1 MRYTQEIPDFG
12 GFVFAWVKNFRDVDQ
27 ASAGTAQ
34 SRLWALRGEDSA
46 VTLSESLQSCVVDS
60 KHSNVDWSTLSP
72 KRYCLLPSIRRLI
85 LQLNQMQS
93 MEQVLP
99 VIIGPKG
106 SGKTALAGHLRR
118 SASGSIAILTGASGT
133 TVANLI
139 KHVALSAGL
148 SVPKE
153 QVSSEQRLR
162 VLLEHMQAKNK
173 QLTLLVDRGDVLPL
187 PAIAALINL
196 VSVQR
201 QRICLAVVMFGTS
214 ALVER
219 IESLVNQGMECVR
232 VRPMPILPLDQNEV
246 RMYVHSCLRAAE
258 AGFPG
263 MHIPDQVIE
272 RVARLSQGLP
282 VKAQTLIQT
291 EVLPHLPA
299 EPLPWMVW
307 LSGING
313 RHVRLLSLAL
323 LMGIMVLM
331 IVFPPEAGWFLD
343 ESITDQWGAQYSNM
357 SFALVKTMASEMASV
372 LGQGV
377 HVGESL
383 FYALG

>member
-1 MRYTQEIPDFG
+1 MVAWIKRFR
-12 GFVFAWVKNFRDVDQ
+12 GFDQ
-27 ASAGTAQ
+27 ASAGAAQ
-34 SRLWALRGEDSA
+34 SRLWALRGEDAAATCSEPLQPCA
-46 VTLSESLQSCVVDS
+46 VGLKNSS
-60 KHSNVDWSTLSP
+60 VDWSTLSP

-99 VIIGPKG
+99 VVIGPKG

-118 SASGSIAILTGASGT
+118 SASESIAILTGASGT

-139 KHVALSAGL
+139 KYIALSAGL

-162 VLLEHMQAKNK
+162 VLLEHMQAQNK

-201 QRICLAVVMFGTS
+201 QRVSLAIVMFGSS

-232 VRPMPILPLDQNEV
+232 IRPMPILPLDQNEV
-246 RMYVHSCLRAAE
+246 RMYAHSCLRAAE
-258 AGFPG
+258 VGFPG

-282 VKAQTLIQT
+282 VKLQALIQT

-299 EPLPWMVW
+299 EPLPWAVW
-307 LSGING
+307 LSAIHG
-313 RHVRLLSLAL
+313 RHVRWLSLAL
-323 LMGIMVLM
+323 LSGII
-331 IVFPPEAGWFLD
+331 IVMTFFPPEAGWFLD
-343 ESITDQWGAQYSNM
+343 ESIMDQWGAQYSNM
-357 SFALVKTMASEMASV
+357 SFALVKAMASAMASV

-377 HVGESL
+377 HAGESL